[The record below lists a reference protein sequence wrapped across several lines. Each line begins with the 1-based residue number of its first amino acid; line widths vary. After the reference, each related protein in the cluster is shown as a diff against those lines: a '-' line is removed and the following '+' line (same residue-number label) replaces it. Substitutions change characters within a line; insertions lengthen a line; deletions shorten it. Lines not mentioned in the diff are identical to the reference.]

1 MKSSRG
7 ARKPSLEPIAGVAI
21 GAYDGGV
28 MSAEVM
34 KEDFPDGVLVETT
47 LRCPADCVICPNKKI
62 TGRRRDVD
70 WTVFC
75 RIVDECRDAGVA
87 EFHPFI
93 NGEPLS
99 WPCLGIG
106 LDYLS
111 RVLPDAAVHIYT
123 SGHGLDEPTTARLLG
138 SSVSQVHFSVDG
150 FSKAVYEAHR
160 RGLSY
165 ERVMANIAAFL
176 EAIRR
181 QRSAVAT
188 RAVMT
193 LTEDNRHEADA
204 FRDYWRGRV
213 DVIDVLPC
221 DGRGG
226 EGRSP
231 AGDGGRRLPC
241 FQVASRACVLSDGS
255 VVGCCK
261 DSFGHSVFGNV
272 ATQSLR
278 DIWNSPDYCRF
289 REEVTAGA
297 PGGFEVCRHCL
308 TTAPGTDPRP

>member
-1 MKSSRG
+1 MRANATS
-7 ARKPSLEPIAGVAI
+7 
-21 GAYDGGV
+21 D
-28 MSAEVM
+28 
-34 KEDFPDGVLVETT
+34 DFPGGVLVETT

-62 TGRRRDVD
+62 TGRRRDID
-70 WTVFC
+70 WDLFC
-75 RIVDECRDAGVA
+75 SIVDECRDAGVA

-99 WPCLGIG
+99 WPRLADG

-111 RVLPDAAVHIYT
+111 RMLPEAAVHIYT
-123 SGHGLDEPTTARLLG
+123 SGHGLDRGMTARLLG
-138 SSVSQVHFSVDG
+138 SSVSEVHFSIDG

-165 ERVMANIAAFL
+165 ERVMANVAAFL
-176 EAIRR
+176 EAVRR
-181 QRSAVAT
+181 QHAAIAT

-193 LTEDNRHEADA
+193 LTDDNGHEAAA

-213 DVIDVLPC
+213 DVVEVLPC

-226 EGRSP
+226 QGRSP
-231 AGDGGRRLPC
+231 ACDEGRRLPC

-261 DSFGHSVFGNV
+261 DSIGHSVFGNV
-272 ATQSLR
+272 ATEPLR
-278 DIWNSPDYCRF
+278 EIWNSPDYRRF
-289 REEVTAGA
+289 REEVTGDA
-297 PGGFEVCRHCL
+297 PGGFEVCRRCL
-308 TTAPGTDPRP
+308 TDRL